1 MSINEFDVAYD
12 VAPYDV
18 TIVGGGPAGLTAA
31 MWLGR
36 YLHRV
41 VLVDSGDPR
50 NWQTRGVNGYLGLPD
65 VTPAALRGAGRDEA
79 RRYGAELIDGCV
91 ESIER
96 RKGAGFEVTLE
107 SGQALVSKRVLLA
120 YGVKDIWP
128 EIPGLEK
135 IYGAT
140 AYHCPDCDGHE
151 TRGKKTVVVGVGRRA
166 VGLALALATWTR
178 ELVICTNGH
187 DPDLT
192 APLLAQLDALNIP
205 VLTERVTC
213 ALHRDRALYALE
225 LEGPM
230 QLDCERLFFSIG
242 RYPADD
248 LAQRLGCERND
259 EGCIIID
266 EHSHTSVQGVYAAGD
281 LVPGTQIALA
291 AAAGGAKAAIAIHH
305 SLLAPEFVI
314 TPLPQNITAL

>member
-1 MSINEFDVAYD
+1 MSINEFDV
-12 VAPYDV
+12 V
-18 TIVGGGPAGLTAA
+18 IVGGGPAGLAAA

-65 VTPAALRGAGRDEA
+65 VTPAALRGSGRDEA

-91 ESIER
+91 ETIVR
-96 RKGAGFEVTLE
+96 NE
-107 SGQALVSKRVLLA
+107 SGGFDVALASGQRFASKRVLLA

-151 TRGKKTVVVGVGRRA
+151 TRGKKTVVVGIGRKA

-187 DPDLT
+187 DPELT

-225 LEGPM
+225 LEGRM

-242 RYPADD
+242 HYPADD

-259 EGCIIID
+259 EGGITID
-266 EHSHTSVQGVYAAGD
+266 EHFHTSVRDVYAAGD
-281 LVPGTQIALA
+281 IVPGTQIALA

-305 SLLAPEFVI
+305 SLQPSELVI

>member
-1 MSINEFDVAYD
+1 MPFNAFDVA
-12 VAPYDV
+12 
-18 TIVGGGPAGLTAA
+18 IVGGGPAGLTAA

-91 ESIER
+91 ETIIARETN
-96 RKGAGFEVTLE
+96 GYDLTLE
-107 SGQALVSKRVLLA
+107 SGRVLTSKRVLLA

-151 TRGKKTVVVGVGRRA
+151 TRGRKTVVVGIGRKA
-166 VGLALALATWTR
+166 VGLALALTTWTR

-187 DPDLT
+187 DPQLT
-192 APLLAQLDALNIP
+192 EPLLAQLDALNIP

-213 ALHRDRALYALE
+213 AMQKDGALYALE
-225 LEGPM
+225 LAGPM

-242 RYPADD
+242 HYPADD
-248 LAQRLGCERND
+248 FAQRLGCERND
-259 EGCIIID
+259 EGCIIVD
-266 EHSHTSVQGVYAAGD
+266 EHFHTSVRDVYAAGD
-281 LVPGTQIALA
+281 IVPGTQIALA

-305 SLLAPEFVI
+305 SLVRPEFVI
-314 TPLPQNITAL
+314 TPLAQNITAL

>member
-1 MSINEFDVAYD
+1 MSVYD
-12 VAPYDV
+12 VA
-18 TIVGGGPAGLTAA
+18 IVGGGPAGLTAA

-36 YLHRV
+36 YLRRV

-79 RRYGAELIDGCV
+79 RRWGAELIDGCV
-91 ESIER
+91 ETIARTGDEHFRLVLES
-96 RKGAGFEVTLE
+96 GATLE
-107 SGQALVSKRVLLA
+107 SRRLLLA
-120 YGVKDIWP
+120 FGVKDIWP
-128 EIPGLEK
+128 DIPGLER

-151 TRGKKTVVVGVGRRA
+151 TRGKKTVVVGVGRKA

-187 DPDLT
+187 DPELT
-192 APLLAQLDALNIP
+192 DALLAQLDALNIP
-205 VLTERVTC
+205 VLTTPVRC
-213 ALHRDRALYALE
+213 ALHKDRALQALE
-225 LEGPM
+225 LADGM
-230 QLDCERLFFSIG
+230 SLDCDRLFFSIG
-242 RYPADD
+242 RYAADD

-259 EGCIIID
+259 EGSIAID
-266 EHSHTSVQGVYAAGD
+266 EHHHTSVENVYAAGD

-291 AAAGGAKAAIAIHH
+291 AAAGGARAAIAIHH
-305 SLLAPEFVI
+305 SLLAPEFRI
-314 TPLPQNITAL
+314 TPPAQNITAL

>member
-1 MSINEFDVAYD
+1 MSVHDVA
-12 VAPYDV
+12 
-18 TIVGGGPAGLTAA
+18 IVGGGPAGLTAA

-36 YLHRV
+36 YLRRV

-79 RRYGAELIDGCV
+79 RRWGAELIDGCV
-91 ESIER
+91 ESITRVGDEHFR
-96 RKGAGFEVTLE
+96 LALESGDTLE
-107 SGQALVSKRVLLA
+107 SRRLLLA
-120 YGVKDIWP
+120 FGVKDIWP
-128 EIPGLEK
+128 DIPGLER

-151 TRGKKTVVVGVGRRA
+151 TRGKKTVVVGVGRKA

-187 DPDLT
+187 DPELT
-192 APLLAQLDALNIP
+192 SELLAQLDALNIP
-205 VLTERVTC
+205 VLVSRIKCAVHRERT
-213 ALHRDRALYALE
+213 LQALE
-225 LEGPM
+225 LEDGM
-230 QLDCERLFFSIG
+230 TLDCERLFFSIG

-259 EGCIIID
+259 EGCVTID
-266 EHSHTSVQGVYAAGD
+266 EHFHTTVPNVYAAGD

-305 SLLAPEFVI
+305 SLLAPEFRI
-314 TPLPQNITAL
+314 TPLAQNITSL

>member
-1 MSINEFDVAYD
+1 MSLTSYD
-12 VAPYDV
+12 VA
-18 TIVGGGPAGLTAA
+18 IVGGGPAGLTAA

-65 VTPAALRGAGRDEA
+65 VTPAALRGAGRTEA
-79 RRYGAELIDGCV
+79 RRWGAELIDGCV
-91 ESIER
+91 DGVER
-96 RKGAGFEVTLE
+96 TKGGFRLTLE
-107 SGQALVSKRVLLA
+107 SEATLDSRRLLLA

-128 EIPGLEK
+128 DIPGLEH

-140 AYHCPDCDGHE
+140 AYHCSDCDGQE
-151 TRGKKTVVVGVGRRA
+151 TRGKKTVVVGVGRKA
-166 VGLALALATWTR
+166 VGLALALSTWTR
-178 ELVICTNGH
+178 EIVVCTNGH
-187 DPDLT
+187 DPELT

-205 VLTERVTC
+205 VLVSRVTC
-213 ALHRDRALYALE
+213 AHHTDRALHALE
-225 LEGPM
+225 FEDGML
-230 QLDCERLFFSIG
+230 LDCERLFFSIG

-248 LAQRLGCERND
+248 LAQQLGCERD
-259 EGCIIID
+259 VEGCVHVD
-266 EHSHTSVQGVYAAGD
+266 EHFHTSVRDVYAAGD

-305 SLLAPEFVI
+305 SLLAPEFII
-314 TPLPQNITAL
+314 TPPAQNITAP

>member
-1 MSINEFDVAYD
+1 MSLPLYD
-12 VAPYDV
+12 VA
-18 TIVGGGPAGLTAA
+18 IVGGGPAGLTAA

-36 YLHRV
+36 YLRSV

-79 RRYGAELIDGCV
+79 RRWGAELIDGCV
-91 ESIER
+91 STVHGER
-96 RKGAGFEVTLE
+96 RRALSARARERRRARVAPRAAGVRGE
-107 SGQALVSKRVLLA
+107 GH
-120 YGVKDIWP
+120 WP
-128 EIPGLEK
+128 DIPGLEH

-151 TRGKKTVVVGVGRRA
+151 TRGKKTVVVGVGRKA

-192 APLLAQLDALNIP
+192 EPLLAQLDALNIP
-205 VLTERVTC
+205 VLVTRVQR
-213 ALHRDRALYALE
+213 AVHEDRTLKALE
-225 LEGPM
+225 LEDGM
-230 QLDCERLFFSIG
+230 LLDCERLFFAIG
-242 RYPADD
+242 RFPADD

-259 EGCIIID
+259 EGCVVD
-266 EHSHTSVQGVYAAGD
+266 
-281 LVPGTQIALA
+281 
-291 AAAGGAKAAIAIHH
+291 
-305 SLLAPEFVI
+305 
-314 TPLPQNITAL
+314 